1 MASADE
7 FIQMYRENPVYQ
19 QWTDRVWG
27 RRMYDSRPRVAIDAK
42 TEAGIRSSYN
52 GTARPRKCI
61 GKQEWTGSSRHNAKD
76 AGVRCCSKWQNGQMA
91 DDVKATGI
99 KNGEDCGYGWS
110 GNPVRMDA
118 TELVMPPPPPPPGK
132 AWIEE
137 FRTFDDKH
145 GTVSYYHPEVG
156 DRKESSLVVFVPHE
170 ADKSRADESCA
181 GGSCAQESPAKE
193 IALMNGPD
201 FIELNLA
208 DKIQQFGLLYWT
220 LCGVIPAEARRYNTD
235 GTVAGVYRE
244 HSSWGDCIR
253 CRTILDRYQNHP
265 PENPSPR
272 FLEILDRIYYD
283 LHRQVEKKQTI
294 NVKKFKDTFL
304 RLCNQLEN
312 ELKGGKIQ
320 KTRKTRKTRKIRKT
334 RKN

>member
-1 MASADE
+1 MASAND
-7 FIQMYRENPVYQ
+7 FIHMYRTNPAYR
-19 QWTDRVWG
+19 QWVDRTWG
-27 RRMYDSRPRVAIDAK
+27 RRAYNAERGNILDRK
-42 TEAGIRSSYN
+42 TEAGIRSSY
-52 GTARPRKCI
+52 GDSAHPRKCT
-61 GKQEWTGSSRHNAKD
+61 GEQKWTGDSRHNAK
-76 AGVRCCSKWQNGQMA
+76 AKRSVKCCSKWQNGQMA
-91 DDVKATGI
+91 DAVNATTE
-99 KNGEDCGYGWS
+99 EDCGYGWT
-110 GNPVRMDA
+110 GRPENMDA
-118 TELVMPPPPPPPGK
+118 TELVMPPPPPRPDR

-145 GTVSYYHPEVG
+145 GTVSYYRSEFG

-181 GGSCAQESPAKE
+181 GGSCAQESPAME
-193 IALMNGPD
+193 IRLMNGPD

-235 GTVAGVYRE
+235 GTVAGVYRA

-253 CRTILDRYQNHP
+253 CRTILDRYQNNP
-265 PENPSPR
+265 PKNPSPR

-283 LHRQVEKKQTI
+283 LHREVEKKQTI

-312 ELKGGKIQ
+312 DLQGGKIQ
-320 KTRKTRKTRKIRKT
+320 KTRKTRKIRKT
-334 RKN
+334 RKTRKN